1 MAMPGAGA
9 ESGARRGPRRD
20 LVLFAAAIALLVAAL
35 ARQIAVDAPLGHDE
49 AIYAGG
55 GREVLAGTPASGFEL
70 HRSVGMKLLAAAG
83 LLLGPTERD
92 LRSIVVLCSVGFLL
106 AYRLLGAR
114 ALGRWPAAWAALA
127 MVTSF
132 GFQRRGAEILSDV
145 PALLVLTVLVVVVM
159 GQLGRRGEGGRP
171 GPWLLA
177 AAPLAAGAF
186 YLRYGLCTSLVGIAV
201 AAAAAWWRPLAAGR
215 WLALATAGLF
225 ALLVAPHVIHS
236 VRETGSPIGILQAS
250 GDAAHRAYLG
260 QGLVQLPAALALEGG
275 AVLLVLVVIG
285 AVQGARC
292 LVRLRRE
299 RRHSRPPAE
308 DRATAFLWVASV
320 FHIAATG
327 LFAHAEFRY
336 FLFGVAGLTLIGA
349 AALCTWAAPRGAVRL
364 GVVAGLAL
372 VAAAAVTDQVNIA
385 RYTRLR
391 DERQVLVAAAAELRR
406 AAGPG
411 RCAAL
416 TGQVSHIG
424 WYSPCTAYP
433 LNTPEAELAGE
444 RRFLVVFERARDHAR
459 DGRAALAALSR
470 AHRVALVGRAADRA
484 QLYGDAVIY
493 EIR

>member
-1 MAMPGAGA
+1 MSMPIAGA
-9 ESGARRGPRRD
+9 ESRAGRRD
-20 LVLFAAAIALLVAAL
+20 LALFAAAIIFLVAAL
-35 ARQIAVDAPLGHDE
+35 GRQIAIDAPLGHDE

-55 GREVLAGTPASGFEL
+55 GREVLAGTPPSGYQL
-70 HRSVGMKLLAAAG
+70 HRSVGMKVLAAAG
-83 LLLGPTERD
+83 LLLGPSERGM
-92 LRSIVVLCSVGFLL
+92 RSIVLLCSVGFLF
-106 AYRLLGAR
+106 AYRRLGAR
-114 ALGRWPAAWAALA
+114 ALGRWPAAWAAAA

-145 PALLVLTVLVVVVM
+145 PALLVLTLLLVVVVRE
-159 GQLGRRGEGGRP
+159 LGRRGEGGRP

-177 AAPLAAGAF
+177 AAPLAAAAF
-186 YLRYGLCTSLVGIAV
+186 YLRYGLCTSLVGVAV

-215 WLALATAGLF
+215 WIALATVGLF
-225 ALLVAPHVIHS
+225 ALLVAPHVLYSI
-236 VRETGSPIGILQAS
+236 RETGSPIGVLQAS

-260 QGLVQLPAALALEGG
+260 QGLVQFPAALALEGG
-275 AVLLVLVVIG
+275 PVLVVLVVVG

-292 LVRLRRE
+292 LVRLRRQ

-336 FLFGVAGLTLIGA
+336 FFFGVAGLALIGA
-349 AALCTWAAPRGAVRL
+349 TGLCTWAAARERVRTGAL
-364 GVVAGLAL
+364 AALAL
-372 VAAAAVTDQVNIA
+372 LAAAAVTHQVNIA

-391 DERQVLVAAAAELRR
+391 GERQVLVAAAAELRR

-416 TGQVSHIG
+416 TGEVPSIG
-424 WYSPCTAYP
+424 WYSTCTAYP
-433 LNTPEAELAGE
+433 LSTPEADLAAE
-444 RRFLVVFERARDHAR
+444 RRFLVVFARERDHGR
-459 DGRAALAALSR
+459 DGVAARAALSR
-470 AHRVALVGRAADRA
+470 THRLALVGQAADPAR
-484 QLYGDAVIY
+484 LYGDASVY